1 MRHEKH
7 IHPDELM
14 NPDLTSE
21 IALVGGTLVIVT
33 LLLLLIREVGLI
45 GALSELPQ
53 IPL

>member
-1 MRHEKH
+1 M
-7 IHPDELM
+7 HPEELM

-21 IALVGGTLVIVT
+21 IVVINRILVIVA
-33 LLLLLIREVGLI
+33 LLLLLVREVTLI